1 MIVRLVMAT
10 LATGA
15 AFAISP
21 QASADL
27 TGGELYR
34 ECAAAGE
41 SDEATA
47 DLLHCINYL
56 KGYQDGLREVRKLS
70 PIACSPPPCSP
81 SHILLCSHAGP
92 SGIPNGCRG
101 QHQTLSRQ
109 L

>member
-1 MIVRLVMAT
+1 MAT
-10 LATGA
+10 LVTGA

-56 KGYQDGLREVRKLS
+56 KGHQDGCVK
-70 PIACSPPPCSP
+70 
-81 SHILLCSHAGP
+81 
-92 SGIPNGCRG
+92 
-101 QHQTLSRQ
+101 
-109 L
+109 